1 MDAEVLERRQQRR
14 AELRAQ
20 VVIRG
25 LAEAEPNQQPVIGK
39 VRNVSLSGVYAFVPA
54 TFSAP
59 PGSPVAVSVS
69 IPQESTRQFPFVRL
83 LGKGWVVRIDKPDN
97 RSHRRQTQAQARE
110 AAHNPLNLQEI
121 LGGEEVGVAIAFSRN
136 VTALGAVGASYQ

>member
-1 MDAEVLERRQQRR
+1 MDAEVIERRQQRR
-14 AELRAQ
+14 AELKAQ
-20 VVIRG
+20 VVIRN
-25 LAEAEPNQQPVIGK
+25 LDEAQTDQQPVIGR

-59 PGSPVAVSVS
+59 PGAPIAISVS

-83 LGKGWVVRIDKPDN
+83 LGKGWVVRIDKPDAKT
-97 RSHRRQTQAQARE
+97 SRRKTEAQARE
-110 AAHNPLNLQEI
+110 SAHNPLSLHDI
-121 LGGEEVGVAIAFSRN
+121 LGGDEVGVAIAFSRN